1 MASRQVPVRRS
12 AGEQVVEGLRE
23 VRRIVESG
31 RRLEDRLVVHRVRVS
46 IVPRAF
52 SARQVKAVR
61 ELAKMSQ
68 AVFARMLAVSPKTLQ
83 SWEAGR
89 TSPPPMA
96 CRLLEL
102 IERDHRGILD
112 AILGREQVGAGSAA
126 QKRLRA
132 G

>member
-1 MASRQVPVRRS
+1 MAAKPIQVRRGP
-12 AGEQVVEGLRE
+12 GEQVVEGLRE

-31 RRLEDRLVVHRVRVS
+31 GRLEDHLVVHRVRAS
-46 IVPRAF
+46 IEPRAF
-52 SARQVKAVR
+52 SGAQVKAVR
-61 ELAKMSQ
+61 AMAKMSQ

-89 TSPPPMA
+89 TKPPAMA

-112 AILGREQVGAGSAA
+112 AILGRQRVEGVTERR
-126 QKRLRA
+126 RLRA

>member
-1 MASRQVPVRRS
+1 MASRQVPVGR
-12 AGEQVVEGLRE
+12 GPGDQMVDGLRE
-23 VRRIVESG
+23 VRRILESG
-31 RRLEDRLVVHRVRVS
+31 GRLEDHLVVHRVRAS
-46 IVPRAF
+46 IEPRPF
-52 SARQVKAVR
+52 TARQVKAVR

-102 IERDHRGILD
+102 IERDHRAILD
-112 AILGREQVGAGSAA
+112 AILGREQIGPAA
-126 QKRLRA
+126 LQKRLRA